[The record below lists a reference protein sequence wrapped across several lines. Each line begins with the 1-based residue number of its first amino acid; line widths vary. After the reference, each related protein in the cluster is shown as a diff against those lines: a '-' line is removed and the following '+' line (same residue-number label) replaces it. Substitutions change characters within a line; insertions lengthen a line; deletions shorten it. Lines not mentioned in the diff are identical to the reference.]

1 MTDPESSQSAETVY
15 LRLARRLDLV
25 SSFSGELVAWFIIP
39 MVLGLTYEVVARYL
53 FNSPTV
59 WAYDMTFMMYGSYFM
74 LGTAF
79 TLQRK
84 GHVRTD
90 SFYGAWA
97 PRRQALVDAACYV
110 LMYLPF
116 VLVLLVVGWGYFY
129 KSFTTGERF
138 VTSPWM
144 PIVWPFK
151 LVLPFTGLL
160 LLVQGLSEC
169 FKCLHTLATGAWP
182 VPAQSEPEPEQVIV

>member
-1 MTDPESSQSAETVY
+1 MADSDSAPLGETAY
-15 LRLARRLDLV
+15 LRLARRLDRV
-25 SSFSGELVAWFIIP
+25 SALSGPIVAWLIIP

-53 FNSPTV
+53 FNSPTL

-74 LGTAF
+74 LGAAF

-90 SFYGAWA
+90 SFYGGWA
-97 PRRQALVDAACYV
+97 PRRQAWVDAACYL

-129 KSFTTGERF
+129 KSFMTGERF

-144 PIVWPFK
+144 PVVWPFK
-151 LVLPFTGLL
+151 MVLPLTGLL
-160 LLVQGLSEC
+160 LLVQGIAEFL
-169 FKCLHTLATGAWP
+169 KCLHTLSTGAWP
-182 VPAQSEPEPEQVIV
+182 AAPETESEQVII